1 MTLSEAL
8 QRAIRP
14 STTRS
19 AAALW
24 AKSLFNAVIFFGIF
38 MVALPALAN
47 FVLPTELPLPPSLR
61 TWLAALLTIVGVIAW
76 LACLDTFSR
85 RGRGTP
91 LGADA
96 PRQLVTTGLFRWM
109 RNPIM
114 AAELSV
120 IWAVALYLA
129 SLGAALY
136 AVAITVGAHVA
147 VVYIEEPELRKR
159 FGQGYEEYCRTVPRW
174 LPRLGRDEA

>member
-1 MTLSEAL
+1 MTLGEAL

-24 AKSLFNAVIFFGIF
+24 AKSLLNAVIFFGIF
-38 MVALPALAN
+38 MVALPGLAN
-47 FVLPTELPLPPSLR
+47 RLLPTELPLPRSLR
-61 TWLAALLTIVGVIAW
+61 TWLAGVLTVLGIAVW
-76 LACLDTFSR
+76 IACLDAFSR
-85 RGRGTP
+85 YGRGTP

-96 PRQLVTTGLFRWM
+96 PRHLVTTGLFRRV

-129 SLGAALY
+129 SLGATLY
-136 AVAITVGAHVA
+136 AVAITLGAHVA
-147 VVYIEEPELRKR
+147 VVHIEEPELRKR
-159 FGQGYEEYCRTVPRW
+159 FGQSYREYCRAVPRW
-174 LPRLGRDEA
+174 FPKLGPDR